1 MNILVQKFGGTSVAN
16 LECMKKVREKVLAGL
31 SKGNKVVVVL
41 SARAG
46 ETNHLLALASEWSP
60 EPDKAECDALV
71 STGEQVS
78 ISLFSM
84 LLRDAGIRTRSLL
97 GWQIPIKTDDDFGNA
112 RILSID
118 SAALRRYLEE
128 YDVLVVAGFQGC
140 TEDGDAMPEWLAAGD
155 YEFDVELGT
164 SALLRKCEQ
173 FTSLAAISRASGISQ
188 QQLSHYANGLRE
200 PRQEQRRRIVEG
212 IHRIGKECLAIM

>member
-140 TEDGDAMPEWLAAGD
+140 TEDGRITTLGRGGSDTSAVALAADGQHGRKGPAHP
-155 YEFDVELGT
+155 LGGICQEIQGARPR
-164 SALLRKCEQ
+164 ALDL
-173 FTSLAAISRASGISQ
+173 
-188 QQLSHYANGLRE
+188 
-200 PRQEQRRRIVEG
+200 QRRSRHARNSG
-212 IHRIGKECLAIM
+212 GFKHGSCSGFRHCL

>member
-1 MNILVQKFGGTSVAN
+1 METGMNILVQKFGGTSVAN

-46 ETNHLLALASEWSP
+46 ETNHLLQLASEWSA

-84 LLRDAGIRTRSLL
+84 LHKDAGIR
-97 GWQIPIKTDDDFGNA
+97 A
-112 RILSID
+112 R
-118 SAALRRYLEE
+118 
-128 YDVLVVAGFQGC
+128 
-140 TEDGDAMPEWLAAGD
+140 
-155 YEFDVELGT
+155 
-164 SALLRKCEQ
+164 
-173 FTSLAAISRASGISQ
+173 
-188 QQLSHYANGLRE
+188 
-200 PRQEQRRRIVEG
+200 
-212 IHRIGKECLAIM
+212 